1 MASAANDRD
10 ANVNESSHQICK
22 LAGLD
27 RTGSPLSTDQNRS
40 SPAHLAVADDL
51 VRTIQ
56 TEQMRAGARLPSQ
69 KQLGERFGVSR
80 HVIRKAIDLLE
91 RRGVLDGRQ
100 GSGTYVRGKL
110 VDYQITARTRYNDN
124 VSKLDEAS
132 SFELLEL
139 QARRASAEMARALAI
154 PRQSRIFDLYILRWT
169 GRDPLCLARHYFP
182 AERFPDLA
190 DHLPAA
196 TGIGDLLRRMGTPDF
211 RRSNSTISARQ
222 PTRAEAQLLQVP
234 HDSPVIVLEG
244 RNVDLSGIPVEL
256 STSVW
261 PSARIKV
268 HV

>member
-1 MASAANDRD
+1 MSA
-10 ANVNESSHQICK
+10 
-22 LAGLD
+22 
-27 RTGSPLSTDQNRS
+27 DQNRP
-40 SPAHLAVADDL
+40 SPAHLAVAEDM

-56 TEQMRAGARLPSQ
+56 STRMRAGARLPSQ
-69 KQLGERFGVSR
+69 TDLAERYGVSR
-80 HVIRKAIDLLE
+80 HVIRKAMDLLE
-91 RRGVLDGRQ
+91 QRGVLGGRQ

-124 VSKLDEAS
+124 VRKLDEAS

-139 QARRASAEMARALAI
+139 QVRRASIEMARALAM
-154 PRQSRIFDLYILRWT
+154 PRQSRVFDLYILRWT
-169 GRDPLCLARHYFP
+169 GRDPLCLARHYFS

-190 DHLPAA
+190 EHLPAA

-211 RRSNSTISARQ
+211 RRSSSTISARQ

>member
-1 MASAANDRD
+1 MIDD
-10 ANVNESSHQICK
+10 Q
-22 LAGLD
+22 D
-27 RTGSPLSTDQNRS
+27 RTPA
-40 SPAHLAVADDL
+40 AHLVVADALSRL
-51 VRTIQ
+51 VQSER
-56 TEQMRAGARLPSQ
+56 MRAGAKLPTQ
-69 KQLGERFGVSR
+69 KQLAERYAVSR
-80 HVIRKAIDLLE
+80 HVIRKAMDLLE
-91 RRGVLDGRQ
+91 QRGVLGGRQ

-124 VSKLDEAS
+124 VRKLDEAS

-139 QARRASAEMARALAI
+139 QVRRASIEMARALAT
-154 PRQSRIFDLYILRWT
+154 PRQARIFDLYIPRWT
-169 GRDPLCLARHYFP
+169 GRDPLCLARHYFS

-190 DHLPAA
+190 EHLPAA

-211 RRSNSTISARQ
+211 RRSSSAISARQ
-222 PTRAEAQLLQVP
+222 PTRAEAQWLQVP

-261 PSARIKV
+261 PAARIKV

>member
-1 MASAANDRD
+1 VSA
-10 ANVNESSHQICK
+10 
-22 LAGLD
+22 
-27 RTGSPLSTDQNRS
+27 DQNRP
-40 SPAHLAVADDL
+40 SPAHLAVAEDM

-56 TEQMRAGARLPSQ
+56 STRLRAGARLPSQ
-69 KQLGERFGVSR
+69 TELAERYGVSR
-80 HVIRKAIDLLE
+80 HVIRKAMDLLE
-91 RRGVLDGRQ
+91 QRGVLGGRQ

-124 VSKLDEAS
+124 VRKLDEAS

-139 QARRASAEMARALAI
+139 QVRRASIEMARALAM
-154 PRQSRIFDLYILRWT
+154 PRQSRVFDLYILRWT
-169 GRDPLCLARHYFP
+169 GRDPLCLARHDFS

-190 DHLPAA
+190 EHLPAA

-211 RRSNSTISARQ
+211 RRSSSTISARQ